1 MANPSRRRPE
11 QKPGKVHLARQRRI
25 ARNGTTAYDAVHS
38 GRQIT
43 QEIAMFAH
51 ARLLVAITLGMGAM
65 AAGASASAAGA
76 VARRTFVN
84 WPAYLHGKAHSSD
97 NGAATAITPAK
108 VAGLTR
114 AWTWKPAGP
123 TMPGQPSGLLASPT
137 VVNGRIYIGANTGV
151 FYALDEA
158 TGHVI
163 WHRFLGFVPTL
174 TCGKLGIVATATVA
188 KDPVTS
194 VLTVYVAGGDG
205 YLYALNTAT
214 GKVAWR
220 SVIAIP
226 SATVSDY
233 YDWSSPTIAGKRIYV
248 GVSSNCDSP
257 LVAGGLKEYNQA
269 TGSQVAFYQTYPGH
283 SVAPSIWSSA
293 AVSTASRAVFV
304 TTGNGPGGDAE
315 SVVRLKAAGLARTSA
330 WQVPA
335 GQRGSD
341 SDFGGSPTLF
351 SAVLGGV
358 STPMVGACNK
368 NGTYYA
374 WRQGNLHA
382 GPVWQRTLGAPYTSG
397 PQCDA
402 AAVWNGK
409 HLFVA
414 ANHTTINGKAF
425 AGSIRMV
432 NPATGAYL
440 WQRGISGPP
449 IGTPTLDG
457 AGVLAVTEYVKS
469 GQLVIINAAT
479 GSVLRTIATGP
490 DFGQPVFADNMM
502 LVPTQNNGLWAYKS

>member
-1 MANPSRRRPE
+1 M
-11 QKPGKVHLARQRRI
+11 
-25 ARNGTTAYDAVHS
+25 NGAAAYDAVRS
-38 GRQIT
+38 AVPPEIK
-43 QEIAMFAH
+43 QEIPVLRYP
-51 ARLLVAITLGMGAM
+51 RLLVAITLGISVT
-65 AAGASASAAGA
+65 AAAATAPAA
-76 VARRTFVN
+76 VAVPRSAFVN
-84 WPAYLHGKAHSSD
+84 WGAYLKGPAHSSE
-97 NGAATAITPAK
+97 NAAATAISPTT
-108 VAGLTR
+108 VGGMTR
-114 AWTWKPAGP
+114 AWTWNPAGP
-123 TMPGQPSGLLASPT
+123 TMPGQPSGLLASPA
-137 VVNGRIYIGANTGV
+137 VFNGRIYIGANTGV

-174 TCGKLGIVATATVA
+174 TCGWLGIGATATVA
-188 KDPVTS
+188 TDPVTH
-194 VLTVYVAGGDG
+194 VLTVYVAGGNG
-205 YLYALNTAT
+205 YLYALNAAT
-214 GKVAWR
+214 GTVAWR

-226 SATVSDY
+226 SKTVSDY
-233 YDWSSPTIAGKRIYV
+233 YDWSSPTLADHRIYV
-248 GVSSNCDSP
+248 GVTSNCDKP

-269 TGSQVAFYQTYPGH
+269 TGSLVAFYQTYPGH
-283 SVAPSIWSSA
+283 DVAPSIWSSA
-293 AVSTASRAVFV
+293 AANAPAGTVFV
-304 TTGNGPGGDAE
+304 TTGNGPGGDSV
-315 SVVRLKAAGLARTSA
+315 SVVRLDSNGLARQDA

-335 GQRGSD
+335 GQHGSD

-368 NGTYYA
+368 DGTYYA

-382 GPVWQRTLGAPYTSG
+382 GPVWQKAVGAPYTSG

-414 ANHTTINGKAF
+414 ANQTTINGHTF

-440 WQRGISGPP
+440 WQRGLAGPP

-457 AGVLAVTEYVKS
+457 AGVLAVTEYSKA
-469 GQLVIINAAT
+469 GQLVLINAAT
-479 GSVLRTIATGP
+479 GSVLKTIATGP
-490 DFGQPVFADNMM
+490 DFGQPVFADNVM
-502 LVPTQNNGLWAYKS
+502 LVPTQNHGLWAYKG